1 MPSLKGKIALVA
13 GATRGAGR
21 GVARMLGEAGATV
34 YCTGRGSR
42 AHPSEAGAYSG
53 RPETIEDTADLV
65 NAAGGKGIA
74 VRVDHGNPEE
84 VRALIERIRAESGR
98 LDILVPVLGGF
109 QVKQW
114 DVFWKLGL
122 DEGRALIESWLW
134 SRLNTYHAAV
144 PLLIEHKGG
153 LIVEITEGE
162 TIEYR
167 GQYFFDLA
175 SLAQKRMVHSLAE
188 ELATQGATA
197 VAIAPGFMR
206 TEAVLDHF
214 KASEANW
221 QDVARTS
228 KEAQQFMLH
237 ESETPCFVGRAVA
250 ALAADRKKARWSGAV
265 LSSWQLAEEYGFS
278 DVDGRSPHWGRA
290 FSEFVKAMPGFG
302 KPKLG
307 YKWSVVPSTG

>member
-21 GVARMLGEAGATV
+21 GIARMLGEAGATV
-34 YCTGRGSR
+34 WCTGRGSR
-42 AHPSEAGAYSG
+42 AQPSAAGAYAG

-65 NAAGGKGIA
+65 NAAGGRGIA
-74 VRVDHGNPEE
+74 VRVDHTDPAQ
-84 VRALIERIRAESGR
+84 VTALIERIRAESGR

-114 DVFWKLGL
+114 DSFWKLGL
-122 DEGRALIESWLW
+122 AEGRDLVESWLW

-153 LIVEITEGE
+153 LIVEVTEGE

-167 GQYFFDLA
+167 GQFFFDLA

-188 ELATQGATA
+188 ELATQGTTA

-214 KASEANW
+214 KATEGTLAG
-221 QDVARTS
+221 
-228 KEAQQFMLH
+228 
-237 ESETPCFVGRAVA
+237 GRAHQQGGA
-250 ALAADRKKARWSGAV
+250 AVHAARVGDALLHRARRRGT
-265 LSSWQLAEEYGFS
+265 
-278 DVDGRSPHWGRA
+278 GR
-290 FSEFVKAMPGFG
+290 
-302 KPKLG
+302 
-307 YKWSVVPSTG
+307 

>member
-1 MPSLKGKIALVA
+1 MPSLTGKIALVA

-21 GVARMLGEAGATV
+21 GIARMLGAAGATV

-42 AHPSEAGAYSG
+42 AQPSSAGAHAG
-53 RPETIEDTADLV
+53 RPETVEDTADLV
-65 NAAGGKGIA
+65 TAAGGKGIA
-74 VRVDHGNPEE
+74 LRVDHSNPEE
-84 VRALIERIRAESGR
+84 VRALIDRIRAESGR
-98 LDILVPVLGGF
+98 LDVLVPVLGGF
-109 QVKQW
+109 QIKQW
-114 DVFWKLGL
+114 DAFWKLDL
-122 DEGRALIESWLW
+122 DQGRGLIESWLW

-144 PLLIEHKGG
+144 PLLMEHKGG
-153 LIVEITEGE
+153 LIVEVTEGE

-188 ELATQGATA
+188 ELATHGVTS

-214 KASEANW
+214 KATEDTW

-237 ESETPCFVGRAVA
+237 ESETPCFIGRAVA

-265 LSSWQLAEEYGFS
+265 LSSWQLAAEYGFT
-278 DVDGRSPHWGRA
+278 DVDGRGPHWGRA
-290 FSEFVKAMPGFG
+290 FSEFVKAMPGYG

-307 YKWSVVPSTG
+307 YKWAVVPA

>member
-1 MPSLKGKIALVA
+1 MPSLTGKIALVA

-42 AHPSEAGAYSG
+42 DQPSSAGAYAG
-53 RPETIEDTADLV
+53 RAETIEDTADQV
-65 NAAGGKGIA
+65 TAAGGKGIA
-74 VRVDHGNPEE
+74 VRVDHANPGE
-84 VRALIERIRAESGR
+84 VRPLVDRIRAEAGR
-98 LDILVPVLGGF
+98 LDILVPVLGGA

-114 DVFWKLGL
+114 DAFWKLGL

-134 SRLNTYHAAV
+134 SRLITYHAAV
-144 PLLIEHKGG
+144 PLLLQHRGG

-188 ELATQGATA
+188 ELATHGITA

-214 KASEANW
+214 KATESTW

-250 ALAADRKKARWSGAV
+250 AIAADRKKSRWSGAV
-265 LSSWQLAEEYGFS
+265 LSVWDLAAEYGFS
-278 DVDGRSPHWGRA
+278 DIDGRDPRWGKA
-290 FSEFVKAMPGFG
+290 FAEFAKAMPGYG
-302 KPKLG
+302 KPRLG
-307 YKWSVVPSTG
+307 FKWSVVPTGG